1 MSEAEAAATG
11 FSITIKYPFA
21 AASVSDFY
29 GKFLQKISGQTKI
42 RFEHRKNIQGFFNFF
57 MIIEKK
63 HWFSL
68 SAILLICAV
77 LITFGLIKRKI
88 YGQESPSLTAAGNP
102 PIEKPLIEKPLVEES
117 KTLVKKTGAV
127 FPVGLQAAAF
137 ENTRLKNTLGW
148 TFGAKPQ
155 RGWHIYVPLIQQTIG
170 NEAEAETPEF
180 AQSVFVWQQKV
191 GLSPSGKIDGETL
204 LKMVEWWQS
213 RRLNS
218 SRYPSSEELVSAPI
232 TDFYDPTRDSALLQ
246 IERETYNAY
255 KKMRA
260 AAAKELNLKMTKTGE
275 LAPDEKYL
283 RIISSFRSREYQEKL
298 RRASPDSGRAGLAVN
313 SPHFTGCALD
323 IYVGGE
329 PTITKDP
336 NRALQV
342 NTPAYKWLV
351 KNAARFGFYPYY
363 YEPWHWEYVPNAA
376 KKK

>member
-1 MSEAEAAATG
+1 
-11 FSITIKYPFA
+11 
-21 AASVSDFY
+21 
-29 GKFLQKISGQTKI
+29 
-42 RFEHRKNIQGFFNFF
+42 
-57 MIIEKK
+57 MIVEKK

-68 SAILLICAV
+68 SAILLIGAV
-77 LITFGLIKRKI
+77 FITFGLIKRKI
-88 YGQESPSLTAAGNP
+88 YGQESPSLTAAGNS

-117 KTLVKKTGAV
+117 KTLVKKTGAA

-137 ENTRLKNTLGW
+137 ENARLKNTLGW

-155 RGWHIYVPLIQQTIG
+155 SGWNIYVPLIQQTIG
-170 NEAEAETPEF
+170 TEAEAETPEF
-180 AQSVFVWQQKV
+180 AQSVFAWQLKV
-191 GLSPSGKIDGETL
+191 GLAPSGKIDGETL

-255 KKMRA
+255 KKMLA
-260 AAAKELNLKMTKTGE
+260 AAAKELKLKMTKTGE

-283 RIISSFRSREYQEKL
+283 RIISSFRSREYQEML

-363 YEPWHWEYVPNAA
+363 YEPWHWEYVPNTA
-376 KKK
+376 KGN